1 MCVSKNE
8 HANFGISRTYDST
21 MRQVYFQMNDSHIMC
36 GYVIQY
42 QILVKKNK
50 SCKSTWRILK
60 AFSNDHHIEYL
71 ISIAFFITQTWSETN
86 LSEHENARRKMTLD
100 VSRSNKIKS

>member
-1 MCVSKNE
+1 MAIMCVNKNE

-42 QILVKKNK
+42 QILVKNK
-50 SCKSTWRILK
+50 SCKST
-60 AFSNDHHIEYL
+60 
-71 ISIAFFITQTWSETN
+71 
-86 LSEHENARRKMTLD
+86 
-100 VSRSNKIKS
+100 